1 MKFRPCIDLHN
12 GVVKQIVGG
21 TLTDNGKG
29 LVTNYKSPFRAGYY
43 ALKFRED
50 NLVGGHVIMLNPDPL
65 NAAAAVDAFEAW
77 PNAFQLGGS
86 LNPESAPGW
95 LDRGAAAIIVTSYVF
110 RDGHVD
116 MDRLKEMVAAV
127 GKDKLVLD
135 LSCRKLDGR
144 YYIVTDR
151 WQKFT
156 DVEISEENLDMLST
170 YCFEFLIHA
179 ADIEGLAGGIDADL
193 VKKLGAWDGIPITYA
208 GGIQSMA
215 DVHLIRDLAGERL
228 DFTVG
233 SALDLYG
240 GKGVAYRDL
249 VAFNN
254 SNSGRK
260 VSV

>member
-29 LVTNYKSPFRAGYY
+29 LVTNFQSPFRAGYY

-50 NLVGGHVIMLNPDPL
+50 NLIGGHIIMLNHDPL

-77 PNAFQLGGS
+77 PNAFQIGGS
-86 LNPESAPGW
+86 LNPENAPGW

-110 RDGHVD
+110 RDGHVN
-116 MDRLKEMVAAV
+116 MDNLKHMVASV
-127 GKDKLVLD
+127 GRDKLILD
-135 LSCRKLDGR
+135 LSCRKRDDR

-156 DVEISEENLDMLST
+156 DVEITSGNLDLLSKH
-170 YCFEFLIHA
+170 CSEFLIHA
-179 ADIEGLAGGIDADL
+179 ADIEGLAGGIDTAL
-193 VKKLGAWDGIPITYA
+193 VSKLGAWDGIPITYA
-208 GGIQSMA
+208 GGIRSMS
-215 DVHLIRDLAGERL
+215 DVRLIKDLSGGKL

-240 GKGVAYRDL
+240 GKGIAYRDL

-254 SNSGRK
+254 SDAK
-260 VSV
+260 AAV